1 MSCPDFG
8 CYFPGQPRVGR
19 IFVACPPESPLILGM
34 IHPTAVIDPKAELD
48 SDVKVGPY
56 AVIEGSVRIGSGTE
70 IQGHAVIS
78 GYTRV
83 GKNNRVGYGAII
95 GSFPQDLSFNP
106 KVSSGVEIGDNNV
119 IREYCTVHRGTKEG
133 SNTFV
138 GSNNLFMVGAHLGHN
153 TRVADHVILANNVLL
168 GGYVEIHDRVF
179 IGGGS
184 VVHQFT
190 RMGAVSLLQGISGIG
205 KDIPPF
211 SIAIGKNSVAA
222 LNVIGLRRAGFSQA
236 LRSEVKNAFE
246 LLYRSGLNAKQALE
260 EAEKR
265 TWAPETMI
273 FWNFV
278 ATAKRGI
285 CPMARWKDV
294 RSEEE

>member
-1 MSCPDFG
+1 
-8 CYFPGQPRVGR
+8 V
-19 IFVACPPESPLILGM
+19 

-48 SDVKVGPY
+48 SDVSVGSY
-56 AVIEGSVRIGSGTE
+56 ALIEGFIVIGRGTE
-70 IQGHAVIS
+70 IQGNAVITGS
-78 GYTRV
+78 VRI
-83 GKNNRVGYGAII
+83 GKNNRVGYGAVI

-133 SNTFV
+133 SNTVV
-138 GSNNLFMVGAHLGHN
+138 GSNNLLMVGAHLGHN
-153 TRVADHVILANNVLL
+153 ARVADHVILANNVLL
-168 GGYVEIHDRVF
+168 AGYAEIHDRVF
-179 IGGGS
+179 IGEAS

-190 RMGAVSLLQGISGIG
+190 RMGAVSFLQANSGIG

-222 LNVIGLRRAGFSQA
+222 LNVIGLRRAGFGPP
-236 LRSEVKNAFE
+236 LRKEMRSAFD

-265 TWAPETMI
+265 TWLPGTMT

-278 ATAKRGI
+278 ATTKRGI
-285 CPMARWKDV
+285 CPMGCWKEV
-294 RSEEE
+294 KTEEQ

>member
-1 MSCPDFG
+1 
-8 CYFPGQPRVGR
+8 
-19 IFVACPPESPLILGM
+19 M

-48 SDVKVGPY
+48 PSVTVGPY
-56 AVIEGSVRIGSGTE
+56 ALVEGPVVIGPGTE

-78 GYTRV
+78 GSV
-83 GKNNRVGYGAII
+83 SMGKNNRVGYGAVI
-95 GSFPQDLSFNP
+95 GSFPQDLSFDP

-133 SNTFV
+133 SNTVV
-138 GSNNLFMVGAHLGHN
+138 GSNNLLMVGAHLGHN
-153 TRVADHVILANNVLL
+153 ARVADHVILANNVLL
-168 GGYVEIHDRVF
+168 AGYTEIHDRVF

-190 RMGAVSLLQGISGIG
+190 RMGAVSLLQENSGVG

-211 SIAIGKNSVAA
+211 SIATGKDSIAA
-222 LNVIGLRRAGFSQA
+222 LNVIGLRQAGFAPA
-236 LRSEVKNAFE
+236 LCEEMKSAFD
-246 LLYRSGLNAKQALE
+246 LLYRSGLNTKQALE

-265 TWAPETMI
+265 TWSSETMT

-278 ATAKRGI
+278 ATTKRGI
-285 CPMARWKDV
+285 CPMGLWKGDKNCI
-294 RSEEE
+294 